1 MSAKDIDEE
10 ILWQPFAITRL
21 EPVVPLSA
29 ILWDSPIDS
38 SPPLFRLDVIFYDY
52 YRILFSTP
60 LPRGTFPFYRKSLF
74 CTIICGLNH
83 LSPNGLRTT
92 NRKMLYSAQ

>member
-1 MSAKDIDEE
+1 MSAKDIEEE

-21 EPVVPLSA
+21 EPLVPLSA

-38 SPPLFRLDVIFYDY
+38 SPPLFRLDAILYDY

-60 LPRGTFPFYRKSLF
+60 LPWGTFPFYETHCF
-74 CTIICGLNH
+74 V
-83 LSPNGLRTT
+83 P
-92 NRKMLYSAQ
+92 

>member
-10 ILWQPFAITRL
+10 ILWQLFAITRL

-38 SPPLFRLDVIFYDY
+38 SPPLFRLDIIFYDY
-52 YRILFSTP
+52 YRILNSSTM
-60 LPRGTFPFYRKSLF
+60 RNIPFL
-74 CTIICGLNH
+74 
-83 LSPNGLRTT
+83 
-92 NRKMLYSAQ
+92 